1 MKVII
6 KYCGQW
12 GYEARAQGVSDEI
25 LKAYPDAEVKLE
37 VGFGGQFDII
47 YESDPPALL
56 FSKKSY
62 HPPRFPEGNEIVE
75 KLQENKN
82 G

>member
-47 YESDPPALL
+47 YESDPPGLL
-56 FSKKSY
+56 FSKTASAKNN
-62 HPPRFPEGNEIVE
+62 RFPQKGEIV
-75 KLQENKN
+75 KLLGRK
-82 G
+82 